1 MGPLG
6 PWDASVRPEPYRAFF
21 GGGDGGSAQVRDHP
35 AGHGGMGSQD
45 TINKRWLLEDY
56 GE

>member
-21 GGGDGGSAQVRDHP
+21 GGGDGGVPRFGTTLQAMVGWEAKIQ
-35 AGHGGMGSQD
+35 
-45 TINKRWLLEDY
+45 
-56 GE
+56 